1 MQENEKSNKITN
13 LIDTSMN
20 KIRSLIDVNCV
31 IGDPIKLPDNSFVVP
46 ISKVSVG
53 FVAGGG
59 EYQDLSTKR
68 TDAQMPMAGGSGGGF
83 SVAPIGFFVLENG
96 QYKLIR
102 ADKSVAYTNLIKNA
116 TKVLKKFAEK
126 LNEKN

>member
-1 MQENEKSNKITN
+1 MQENDKNKITN
-13 LIDTSMN
+13 LIDTSMD

-31 IGDPIKLPDNSFVVP
+31 IGDPIVMPDNSTVIP

-68 TDAQMPMAGGSGGGF
+68 TDAEMPMAGGSGGGF
-83 SVAPIGFFVLENG
+83 TVSPIGFFVIEKG
-96 QYKLIR
+96 EYKLIR
-102 ADKSVAYTNLIKNA
+102 ADKSAAYAKLIKNA
-116 TKVLKKFAEK
+116 TNVLKIFAEK
-126 LNEKN
+126 INEKK